1 MICLYHSAG
10 SLIRGSMYNDRMDH
24 SRWDQDDGENCSAA
38 LQPCVC
44 RTAHMSVML
53 FPHFPAISLSEQ
65 VGRNK
70 EYLDLVIRFVVDLVF
85 DGFFVTLCPN
95 SLKP

>member
-1 MICLYHSAG
+1 
-10 SLIRGSMYNDRMDH
+10 
-24 SRWDQDDGENCSAA
+24 
-38 LQPCVC
+38 
-44 RTAHMSVML
+44 MSVML